1 MFHALRFHVVTAI
14 QWTLRTRTLDI
25 SNGVLMGIIHV
36 TPDSF
41 SDGGLSASSETA
53 VARGLKLLEEGADLL
68 DVGGES
74 TRPGAEPVPADEEL
88 RRVIPV
94 VEQLAGAG
102 AVVSIDTSKPE
113 VASAAIGAG
122 AEVINDV
129 TGGSSPEMPGTMA
142 ETGAGVVLMHMQ
154 GSPRTMQANPVY
166 RDVLGEVADFLAA
179 RARLVI
185 SAGVAATAV
194 TIDPGIGFGK
204 DVTHNL
210 ELIAGLGRLVDLGFP
225 VVLGTSRKAF
235 LGKLTG
241 IGEARGRDGPTAVT
255 TALGFERGARVFRV
269 HDVVSSRAALRV
281 AAAIVSP
288 EQWDEWSPD

>member
-1 MFHALRFHVVTAI
+1 
-14 QWTLRTRTLDI
+14 
-25 SNGVLMGIIHV
+25 MGIINV

-41 SDGGLSASSETA
+41 SDGGLSASTGTA
-53 VARGLKLLEEGADLL
+53 VARGISLLEAGADLL
-68 DVGGES
+68 DIGGES
-74 TRPGAEPVPADEEL
+74 TRPGADPVPVDEEL

-94 VEQLAGAG
+94 VERLAGAG

-113 VASAAIGAG
+113 VAFAAVDAG

-166 RDVLGEVADFLAA
+166 QDVLAEVAEFLAR
-179 RARLVI
+179 RAEMVI

-204 DVTHNL
+204 NVTHNL
-210 ELIAGLGRLVDLGFP
+210 QLIAGLGRLVDLGFP

-235 LGKLTG
+235 LGKLAG
-241 IGEARGRDGPTAVT
+241 IEEAKARDGATAVT

-269 HDVVSSRAALRV
+269 HDVVSSRTALRL
-281 AAAIVSP
+281 AAAIVNP